1 MFESGF
7 LHFPFERGCVSKDLF
22 SAINHASESR
32 DDEFAEFSDS
42 TAGLFGVIAVVDVT
56 GRSVAISPN
65 VILILPIL
73 IGMGL
78 LALGL
83 GCLVD
88 SATVKYRD
96 LNIVVGYVVQLWMY
110 GSLVIYPR
118 SLVPPEWRTLMA
130 ANPMA
135 SFIEWYRASLFTTEH
150 ALPNPLLF
158 AIGFT
163 IVVVI
168 AGVWCFV
175 RAEGTFTDSL

>member
-1 MFESGF
+1 MNLLNF
-7 LHFPFERGCVSKDLF
+7 LAQLLV
-22 SAINHASESR
+22 
-32 DDEFAEFSDS
+32 
-42 TAGLFGVIAVVDVT
+42 LFGVIAVFDVT

-65 VILILPIL
+65 VIFILPIL

-78 LALGL
+78 LAFGL
-83 GCLVD
+83 GCLVA
-88 SATVKYRD
+88 SATVIYRD

-135 SFIEWYRASLFTTEH
+135 SFVEWYRACLFTTEH

-163 IVVVI
+163 IVAVI